1 MANFTSPNAEPL
13 LPEDGVVDASVKSTH
28 DESAESDQSNQSE
41 DDETDIESDDDR
53 IEEYAV
59 SLDNTSDFGVSDV
72 EKYIREN
79 LNGWK
84 NPPDPTD
91 WHTVRCLGTAKKAWP
106 KDMAIEAEFR
116 DFKAKNAPVD
126 VETRRILKDTPG
138 TRLLRGVIVYI
149 VRHYDDLEEE
159 KRVAEKK
166 GGKAAKYNTSIGN
179 SKLVRTTRKA
189 CKKAL
194 RAYLAPTG
202 TYGGMNTPWNQYL
215 PPHAQ
220 ILACG
225 YVGKDGDLDGRIA
238 GNLALV
244 GHYHLQR
251 PEVSGSATN
260 IAVLHHSII
269 KKTGIL
275 KQQAPMELDPRLGAT
290 GDRASSLTNFGSDGT
305 SGPSP
310 SHNVSSGSG
319 SLMPFSHSH
328 DAHDDHNS
336 ADNTPSASA
345 ENRDTPQHQQS
356 QFHDEHDG
364 DANDPKRPRACEACR
379 GLKVRC
385 EPDPNDEGPCK
396 RCRKAGRNCVVTM
409 PTRKRQKKT
418 DSRVAELEKKIDA
431 LTASLQARAA
441 PAGGQT
447 YTQAQAHG
455 AADSPRNVTPKP
467 PNDSSLPVASH
478 NNASWRPPTHPPAWG
493 SFASTQPLMPQASA
507 AEQNSERASPA
518 QSTATMNHTPAI
530 GQKRKFSDGRE
541 GSVEQP
547 RAEETPAEALAAYL
561 TRAKGGDIVE
571 RGIITMDKATELFAR
586 YNDHMISHLPA
597 VIFQPGFTA
606 SELRKTKPI
615 LFLAIMAVASA
626 ESPALQKTLQ
636 KEMMLT
642 FAEKVILSGEKSLEL
657 VQAIN
662 VGVIWY
668 WPPEH
673 FEELKF
679 YQLVHMSAVMAI
691 DIGLGQKFKQ
701 RRGLVMP
708 DTWRPAPGASLPGP
722 PMPQN
727 RRWTPPDSTS
737 LESRRTWLTCYFLA
751 TNTSMALHRPNL
763 IRWTPFMD
771 ESLQLLQSSPDAAP
785 TDAYFCHIVWAHH
798 LSEEVGIQFSLDD
811 PTTDI
816 NMSDPRIQYILRGLE
831 QELKQY
837 KEKVPQDLLQPTLLI
852 SFGVLNLYM
861 HEVALQ
867 SRTESLRPPFSTAN
881 LQNGLVGGDK
891 LSAAY
896 ISAVSTCLVSIRD
909 MLSTFLAMDVF
920 SVRCLP
926 VFNFVRVAY
935 AVVML
940 IKLYFTVSAT
950 GSDLG
955 RVINKEDL
963 QVGKYLDGLLD
974 KFRATAADDRCRPA
988 AKFLV
993 VLVMLR
999 SWFYKQAKSEAKE
1012 SQPAP
1017 PPPSVRQSPSQQ
1029 QQAAP
1034 VNNPSSKPSDRASTA
1049 NTPLQLLS
1057 EVATGAGS
1065 RNRESSASRPSVV
1078 GWGSSMPQ
1086 APQPFFHDT
1095 SDNASNST
1103 ASMPYY
1109 NEPFPADLAAAMAP
1123 VMPYLPSAADG
1134 MGNNNNGDIFDF
1146 PNLIP
1151 GWDLEGMGMGL
1162 GSQGMWEDGMRIFL
1176 EEPWFNTMFQG
1187 NPATTNPNLNF

>member
-1 MANFTSPNAEPL
+1 
-13 LPEDGVVDASVKSTH
+13 
-28 DESAESDQSNQSE
+28 
-41 DDETDIESDDDR
+41 
-53 IEEYAV
+53 
-59 SLDNTSDFGVSDV
+59 
-72 EKYIREN
+72 
-79 LNGWK
+79 
-84 NPPDPTD
+84 
-91 WHTVRCLGTAKKAWP
+91 
-106 KDMAIEAEFR
+106 
-116 DFKAKNAPVD
+116 
-126 VETRRILKDTPG
+126 
-138 TRLLRGVIVYI
+138 
-149 VRHYDDLEEE
+149 
-159 KRVAEKK
+159 
-166 GGKAAKYNTSIGN
+166 
-179 SKLVRTTRKA
+179 
-189 CKKAL
+189 
-194 RAYLAPTG
+194 
-202 TYGGMNTPWNQYL
+202 
-215 PPHAQ
+215 
-220 ILACG
+220 
-225 YVGKDGDLDGRIA
+225 
-238 GNLALV
+238 
-244 GHYHLQR
+244 
-251 PEVSGSATN
+251 
-260 IAVLHHSII
+260 
-269 KKTGIL
+269 
-275 KQQAPMELDPRLGAT
+275 
-290 GDRASSLTNFGSDGT
+290 
-305 SGPSP
+305 
-310 SHNVSSGSG
+310 
-319 SLMPFSHSH
+319 MPFSHSH

-431 LTASLQARAA
+431 LTASLQARAT
-441 PAGGQT
+441 PVGGQT
-447 YTQAQAHG
+447 YTQAHAHST
-455 AADSPRNVTPKP
+455 ADSPRNVTPKP
-467 PNDSSLPVASH
+467 SNDSSLPGASH
-478 NNASWRPPTHPPAWG
+478 NNASWKPPTHPPAWG

-518 QSTATMNHTPAI
+518 RSTATMNHTLAI

-708 DTWRPAPGASLPGP
+708 DAWRPTPGASLPGP

-727 RRWTPPDSTS
+727 RRWIPPDSTS

-798 LSEEVGIQFSLDD
+798 LSEEVGVQFSLDD

-816 NMSDPRIQYILRGLE
+816 NMSDPRTQYILRGLE

-837 KEKVPQDLLQPTLLI
+837 KEKVPQDLLQ
-852 SFGVLNLYM
+852 
-861 HEVALQ
+861 
-867 SRTESLRPPFSTAN
+867 R
-881 LQNGLVGGDK
+881 K
-891 LSAAY
+891 LK
-896 ISAVSTCLVSIRD
+896 IR
-909 MLSTFLAMDVF
+909 
-920 SVRCLP
+920 
-926 VFNFVRVAY
+926 
-935 AVVML
+935 
-940 IKLYFTVSAT
+940 
-950 GSDLG
+950 
-955 RVINKEDL
+955 
-963 QVGKYLDGLLD
+963 
-974 KFRATAADDRCRPA
+974 
-988 AKFLV
+988 
-993 VLVMLR
+993 
-999 SWFYKQAKSEAKE
+999 
-1012 SQPAP
+1012 
-1017 PPPSVRQSPSQQ
+1017 
-1029 QQAAP
+1029 
-1034 VNNPSSKPSDRASTA
+1034 
-1049 NTPLQLLS
+1049 
-1057 EVATGAGS
+1057 
-1065 RNRESSASRPSVV
+1065 
-1078 GWGSSMPQ
+1078 
-1086 APQPFFHDT
+1086 
-1095 SDNASNST
+1095 
-1103 ASMPYY
+1103 
-1109 NEPFPADLAAAMAP
+1109 
-1123 VMPYLPSAADG
+1123 
-1134 MGNNNNGDIFDF
+1134 
-1146 PNLIP
+1146 
-1151 GWDLEGMGMGL
+1151 
-1162 GSQGMWEDGMRIFL
+1162 
-1176 EEPWFNTMFQG
+1176 
-1187 NPATTNPNLNF
+1187 